1 MADDS
6 FIWNWNHSLNLQ
18 PGGGGTSDA
27 SNPDWNAQIAQEEQL
42 RRQEAAIKAAEDY
55 PSASV
60 GSVADKGAPGRSLAQ
75 IVGAGKTCQLIVSH
89 IGNDG
94 KIQRLASRRA
104 CCLILSF
111 KPLSS

>member
-6 FIWNWNHSLNLQ
+6 FISNWNHSLNLQ

-42 RRQEAAIKAAEDY
+42 RRQEAAIKAAEDGEKDY

-104 CCLILSF
+104 
-111 KPLSS
+111 